1 MNISNHRPA
10 VLLDRDGVI
19 NRNRG
24 DYVKSWEEFEFLPR
38 SLEAL
43 RVIPA
48 GSEFALDIEEDLLL
62 EFELAPA

>member
-19 NRNRG
+19 NCNRG

-43 RVIPA
+43 RVIPP
-48 GSEFALDIEEDLLL
+48 GSEAALDIEEDLLL
-62 EFELAPA
+62 AFELAPA